1 MGHSAELCLGLFE
14 LLVEED
20 DVAVLLDQGLLQSA
34 VLLVIK
40 LEGVFELL
48 LDLHRILLLLL
59 NQLLLSLL
67 GSMQSFFQLVHSLP
81 VLIPLSLDLRLI
93 LFQQKLKLILKE
105 ADLLLLLFF
114 LVVESYD
121 GQLILSDV
129 SLQFL
134 DSFYEFIILLLELV

>member
-1 MGHSAELCLGLFE
+1 MLE
-14 LLVEED
+14 
-20 DVAVLLDQGLLQSA
+20 SA
-34 VLLVIK
+34 VFLIIK

-48 LDLHRILLLLL
+48 LDLHLVFLLLL

-67 GSMQSFFQLVHSLP
+67 GRMQSFFQLVHSLP

-114 LVVESYD
+114 LVVESND

>member
-1 MGHSAELCLGLFE
+1 MGHSAEFCLGLFE

-20 DVAVLLDQGLLQSA
+20 DVAVLLDQGLLESA
-34 VLLVIK
+34 VLLVVE

-48 LDLHRILLLLL
+48 LDFHLVFLLLL

-67 GSMQSFFQLVHSLP
+67 GSMQSSFQLVHSLP
-81 VLIPLSLDLRLI
+81 VLIPLSLDLRLV